1 MDSKDNEITN
11 NFSNKS
17 KRLYPITFQWEGKA
31 EKVYL
36 TGSFCDWIKF
46 YEMEKEE
53 NKFFF
58 TLFLQK
64 GIYQYKFKIDSNWKF
79 NSNFPTCSDKNGN
92 INNYINVTD
101 KKMEEITT
109 DLSTSSISNN
119 VDNNNSY
126 DDSLYD
132 FSNIFKKDKDKK
144 NKEDIYNNNSCNIS
158 QDGLFFE
165 EKEDIKN
172 NFNCSYKK
180 LLPIKNEFIEH
191 LNIKKKINKNKN
203 IKYMV
208 TSCSV
213 RLGFKIATF
222 VYYKPK

>member
-1 MDSKDNEITN
+1 MAKNFREWVYESLDS
-11 NFSNKS
+11 
-17 KRLYPITFQWEGKA
+17 
-31 EKVYL
+31 
-36 TGSFCDWIKF
+36 

-64 GIYQYKFKIDSNWKF
+64 GTYQYKFKIDSNWKF

-119 VDNNNSY
+119 IDNNNSY
-126 DDSLYD
+126 DDSLDD

-172 NFNCSYKK
+172 NFN
-180 LLPIKNEFIEH
+180 
-191 LNIKKKINKNKN
+191 
-203 IKYMV
+203 
-208 TSCSV
+208 
-213 RLGFKIATF
+213 
-222 VYYKPK
+222 

>member
-64 GIYQYKFKIDSNWKF
+64 GTYQYKFKIDSNWKF

-101 KKMEEITT
+101 KKMA
-109 DLSTSSISNN
+109 
-119 VDNNNSY
+119 Y
-126 DDSLYD
+126 DDSLDD